1 MDISPL
7 YELRTRLKTAII
19 AGTNLLSEDFRLK
32 RAVEAIQPLLSASP
46 VFAKIGQLTTMLLS
60 PEKGEKEGLLLDT
73 IALLDAVLLTQGAV
87 SVPGTVEPIQT
98 WDYGTAVTNA
108 PYSVVSA
115 LLDALKNSGN
125 GRYSYV
131 IDTYHEHKE
140 LFQDYRVKVAMVDAL
155 GASYAEL
162 AEQVADWLKED
173 GENIIPLLM
182 NGFDPKGKKEMV
194 RRVQILDAVAKGK
207 VNDFY
212 WKQLETAEKDVRYAL
227 IYALRHCPENT
238 ARLMEMTKTE
248 KGTSKKAAYYA
259 LACQDSEEIKE
270 FFQGLMEKKPED
282 VVKYLEVSHTE
293 WASEFVAKKFK
304 ELLVPWANSSANV
317 DVSKEDKKK
326 LLAIDVYM
334 DAILNKS
341 GKEVEECYRKA
352 FEVGTCLDKARASA
366 KATYGAGLQSM
377 MCGRLYHS
385 ILVNVDKGLCNL
397 AVELYEKAKG
407 TEIEAQYFQPA
418 FIAKLLTEEDCS
430 AWLREQMK
438 KRVFMD
444 YSSDKKSQ
452 SVISYLER
460 YLTVLQWDP
469 IRKEYVISMGITDP
483 VYGKY
488 QTVCQSVKQRIPGA
502 FTELIMELGSINLD
516 RVLSNCLNIEDKEY
530 SDKLLD
536 YFYKRALIV
545 QNNRMYCSI
554 LKEHGYPFCEN
565 LAVNYFKRKGVV
577 DRWELTWQID
587 TLPGSSEEKI
597 KEFERVCELMKSGK
611 LKKRN
616 ITDEWLEQYRQ
627 QVKFG

>member
-7 YELRTRLKTAII
+7 YELRTRLKTSII
-19 AGTNLLSEDFRLK
+19 AGTNLLAEDFRLK

-46 VFAKIGQLTTMLLS
+46 VFAKIGQLTDMLLS

-73 IALLDAVLLTQGAV
+73 IALVDAVLLTQGAV
-87 SVPGTVEPIQT
+87 SVTGTIEPIQI
-98 WDYGTAVTNA
+98 WDYGTAITNA

-131 IDTYHEHKE
+131 VDTYNEHKE

-182 NGFDPKGKKEMV
+182 NGFNPKGKKEMV
-194 RRVQILDAVAKGK
+194 RRVQVLDAVAKGK
-207 VNDFY
+207 ANDFY

-227 IYALRHCPENT
+227 IYALRHCPENIG
-238 ARLMEMTKTE
+238 RLMEMTKTE
-248 KGTSKKAAYYA
+248 KGNPKKAAYYA
-259 LACQDSEEIKE
+259 LASQDTEEIKV
-270 FFQGLMEKKPED
+270 FFQELMEKKPED
-282 VVKYLEVSHTE
+282 TVKYLEISHTE
-293 WASEFVAKKFK
+293 WASELVAKGFK
-304 ELLVPWANSSANV
+304 ELLIPWANPSANI
-317 DVSKEDKKK
+317 DVLKEDKKRI
-326 LLAIDVYM
+326 LAIDLYM
-334 DAILNKS
+334 DAIVNKS

-352 FEVGTCLDKARASA
+352 LEVETRLDKARTNAR
-366 KATYGAGLQSM
+366 ATYGGAGFQDIM
-377 MCGRLYHS
+377 ANKLYYT
-385 ILVNVDKGLCNL
+385 IVMDGDKGLCNL
-397 AVELYEKAKG
+397 AVELYEKVKG
-407 TEIEAQYFQPA
+407 TNIEAQYFKTA
-418 FIAKLLTEEDCS
+418 LIAKLLTEENCS
-430 AWLREQMK
+430 QWIRDQMK
-438 KRVFMD
+438 KRVFIG
-444 YSSDKKSQ
+444 SSDKKKE
-452 SVISYLER
+452 SVISYLEM
-460 YLTVLQWDP
+460 VLRVLSWDP
-469 IRKEYVISMGITDP
+469 KRKEYVVSMGTTDL
-483 VYGKY
+483 VDGKY
-488 QTVCQSVKQRIPGA
+488 YTVVRGVKQKIPGE
-502 FTELIMELGSINLD
+502 FTELMMELGSTQLD
-516 RVLSNCLNIEDKEY
+516 SVLIACLNIEDKEY
-530 SDKLLD
+530 HDKLLD

-554 LKEHGYPFCEN
+554 LKSHGYPVCEN

-597 KEFERVCELMKSGK
+597 AEMERICELLKSGK

-616 ITDEWLEQYRQ
+616 ITDEWLAQYRE

>member
-1 MDISPL
+1 M
-7 YELRTRLKTAII
+7 
-19 AGTNLLSEDFRLK
+19 
-32 RAVEAIQPLLSASP
+32 
-46 VFAKIGQLTTMLLS
+46 
-60 PEKGEKEGLLLDT
+60 
-73 IALLDAVLLTQGAV
+73 
-87 SVPGTVEPIQT
+87 
-98 WDYGTAVTNA
+98 
-108 PYSVVSA
+108 
-115 LLDALKNSGN
+115 
-125 GRYSYV
+125 
-131 IDTYHEHKE
+131 
-140 LFQDYRVKVAMVDAL
+140 
-155 GASYAEL
+155 
-162 AEQVADWLKED
+162 
-173 GENIIPLLM
+173 
-182 NGFDPKGKKEMV
+182 
-194 RRVQILDAVAKGK
+194 
-207 VNDFY
+207 
-212 WKQLETAEKDVRYAL
+212 
-227 IYALRHCPENT
+227 
-238 ARLMEMTKTE
+238 
-248 KGTSKKAAYYA
+248 
-259 LACQDSEEIKE
+259 
-270 FFQGLMEKKPED
+270 
-282 VVKYLEVSHTE
+282 
-293 WASEFVAKKFK
+293 AKKFK

-377 MCGRLYHS
+377 MSGRLYHS

-597 KEFERVCELMKSGK
+597 NEFERVCELMKSGK
-611 LKKRN
+611 LKKRS
-616 ITDEWLEQYRQ
+616 ITDEWLEQYGQ

>member
-194 RRVQILDAVAKGK
+194 RRGQILDAVAKGK

-326 LLAIDVYM
+326 LLAIDV
-334 DAILNKS
+334 
-341 GKEVEECYRKA
+341 
-352 FEVGTCLDKARASA
+352 
-366 KATYGAGLQSM
+366 
-377 MCGRLYHS
+377 
-385 ILVNVDKGLCNL
+385 
-397 AVELYEKAKG
+397 
-407 TEIEAQYFQPA
+407 
-418 FIAKLLTEEDCS
+418 
-430 AWLREQMK
+430 
-438 KRVFMD
+438 
-444 YSSDKKSQ
+444 
-452 SVISYLER
+452 
-460 YLTVLQWDP
+460 
-469 IRKEYVISMGITDP
+469 
-483 VYGKY
+483 
-488 QTVCQSVKQRIPGA
+488 
-502 FTELIMELGSINLD
+502 
-516 RVLSNCLNIEDKEY
+516 
-530 SDKLLD
+530 
-536 YFYKRALIV
+536 
-545 QNNRMYCSI
+545 
-554 LKEHGYPFCEN
+554 
-565 LAVNYFKRKGVV
+565 
-577 DRWELTWQID
+577 
-587 TLPGSSEEKI
+587 
-597 KEFERVCELMKSGK
+597 
-611 LKKRN
+611 
-616 ITDEWLEQYRQ
+616 
-627 QVKFG
+627 